1 MLFFP
6 FRVDLNFNRI
16 PLLTI
21 LICVLCVYVYIQQ
34 GVSSENIVT
43 STKSFCAKKH
53 DRTFWFV
60 IKKVSMINDN
70 EITAKDKRIN
80 EIYANDCIDV
90 FYSIHTSKYPDAI
103 IDEYI
108 NRLDVEAIRTDA
120 INSIYIRGMLEEK
133 YREFQLSGVNDDLS
147 TELMY
152 EPHSYNL
159 VNMITAVFA
168 HGSWEHLLGNLFFF
182 FAFAASIEMIL
193 GLLRYIFVFASL
205 AIGTHLSYSLAMVN
219 INDALP
225 TFGLSGVV
233 MGMIGVFVYL
243 MPKINIRCFLWFFV
257 IFRIVKVPAWLLA
270 AWYVSWDIYALYF
283 SEDQSAI
290 NFIAHISGATIGF
303 GLGLI
308 FLVERK
314 EEIQKEIILFQ
325 EAEQNTQEKEE

>member
-21 LICVLCVYVYIQQ
+21 LVCVVSIYVYIQQ
-34 GVSSENIVT
+34 GESAQNIKAAT
-43 STKSFCAKKH
+43 ADFCERTH
-53 DRTFWFV
+53 DRTFWIV
-60 IKKVSMINDN
+60 IKKVSML
-70 EITAKDKRIN
+70 EISDSNKKIN
-80 EIYANDCIDV
+80 ELFENECKDV
-90 FYSIHTSKYPDAI
+90 FYNLHTSKYPDLV
-103 IDEYI
+103 IDAYI
-108 NRLDVEAIRTDA
+108 NRLDLDAIRGDA
-120 INSIYIRGMLEEK
+120 INNIYIRGMLKEK
-133 YREFQLSGVNDDLS
+133 YREFRLSGVNKDLK
-147 TELMY
+147 TQLMY

-168 HGSWEHLLGNLFFF
+168 HASWDHLLGNLFFF

-193 GLLRYIFVFASL
+193 GMLSYVLIFGSL

-219 INDALP
+219 INEALP
-225 TFGLSGVV
+225 TLGLSGVV

-243 MPKINIRCFLWFFV
+243 MPKVNIRCFLWLV
-257 IFRIVKVPAWLLA
+257 IFFKVVRVPAWVIAAVYIGWDVYSLLFLGEQA
-270 AWYVSWDIYALYF
+270 G
-283 SEDQSAI
+283 I

-314 EEIQKEIILFQ
+314 KELENEMRLYHEGEQ
-325 EAEQNTQEKEE
+325 ERLSKEEK